1 MCQFDRRRNNARS
14 IVGQL
19 ILFFPPSFKGSR
31 SVYIEYTRLLFYSI
45 LCYPAYDIISGYP
58 SVSFGDLIHHTVSAS
73 VSRVRLSPGDEIFDL
88 RFVSFFPTFF
98 FLRLYVLR
106 VVSKSMAMGD
116 RNANRIPISCTF
128 IPLICALVDVI
139 VAVVAAVLILLVTFS
154 PASKFLIFVQ
164 TSRLARRHRGQ
175 AGRTGRAVLRGEPV
189 PSWLRSVCQGTKGVV
204 VIFF

>member
-1 MCQFDRRRNNARS
+1 M
-14 IVGQL
+14 

-31 SVYIEYTRLLFYSI
+31 SVYIEYTRLLFYSV

-73 VSRVRLSPGDEIFDL
+73 VSRVRLSPGYEIFDL

-128 IPLICALVDVI
+128 IPLISVLVDVI

-175 AGRTGRAVLRGEPV
+175 AGRTGRAVLWGEPV